1 MRRAVI
7 AANLKMNTTAS
18 EAKALASAL
27 AAGVKN
33 TNQGPV
39 DVIFCPPFISI
50 PLVHP
55 ILTGSTVK
63 LGAQNVYFEQKGAY
77 TGEVSTLML
86 AEFCQYVIVGHS
98 ERRRLF
104 HETDADVNKKAM
116 AVITAGMT
124 PIICVGETAE
134 QNREGKTEQVLE
146 AQVKAAFHGLP
157 AASDSIIAY
166 EPIWAIGT
174 GVPSTAEGANKT
186 ISGIRRV
193 LAGMY
198 GSPKAN
204 DTSIL
209 YGGSVDSKNISE
221 FLLEPE
227 IDGALVGG
235 ASLKADEFMAIVRQA
250 VELKSSAR

>member
-7 AANLKMNTTAS
+7 AANLKMNTTVG
-18 EAKALASAL
+18 EVKTL
-27 AAGVKN
+27 AAAIASGTKENRTSVE
-33 TNQGPV
+33 V
-39 DVIFCPPFISI
+39 VFCPPFISI
-50 PLVHP
+50 AAAHP
-55 ILTGSTVK
+55 ILSGSPVK
-63 LGAQNVYFEQKGAY
+63 LGAQNVYSEQKGAY
-77 TGEVSTLML
+77 TGEISTLML
-86 AEFCQYVIVGHS
+86 TEFCQYVIVGHS

-104 HETDADVNKKAM
+104 HETDADVNKKAL
-116 AVITAGMT
+116 AVIYAGMT

-134 QNREGKTEQVLE
+134 QNREGKTNEVL
-146 AQVKAAFHGLP
+146 AGQVKAAFQGLP
-157 AASDSIIAY
+157 AASEVIIAY

-186 ISGIRRV
+186 IAGIRRV
-193 LAGMY
+193 LAGIY

-235 ASLKADEFMAIVRQA
+235 ASLKADEFLSIVRQA
-250 VELKSSAR
+250 VELKSSRI